1 MKSNALRFI
10 RGFGK
15 VIFPVCLLLAL
26 SACGG
31 DTNAGGGAP
40 APTETEPPPPPPPP
54 VDPSAIT
61 KALEMGDQWLYELSG
76 TATVRYFRLETVED
90 LSGHLVT
97 KLGGTVPNLDGP
109 SAEGLTSW
117 VAMDADN
124 ERILDSWFTDYITQD
139 SDFSVLSH
147 GGDNGLGVAPGWL
160 APATIMLGTLRVGDM
175 WTAHGNDYE
184 VMERKSVMVGLD
196 SYDAFRI
203 VSTDTQW
210 FSYTANVVETR
221 WYVPVL
227 AASLTVE
234 QEVTDIVGLSFEFAN
249 ITRLS
254 LTQTLVELCFAD
266 DTFCPPP
273 PE

>member
-54 VDPSAIT
+54 ADPSAIT
-61 KALEMGDQWLYELSG
+61 KALEMGDQWLYDLSG
-76 TATVRYFRLETVED
+76 TATIGIGDLETTEN
-90 LSGHLVT
+90 LSGFLFT
-97 KLGGTVPNLDGP
+97 ELGDTILGTGGL
-109 SAEGLTSW
+109 SAEALTSW
-117 VAMDADN
+117 VVMDVGTRRD
-124 ERILDSWFTDYITQD
+124 ILSSQFTDYVAQD
-139 SDFSVLSH
+139 AVDFDVWQH
-147 GGDNGLGVAPGWL
+147 GGSIVGWL
-160 APATIMLGTLRVGDM
+160 DPEIVVPGTLRVGDT
-175 WTAHGNDYE
+175 WTAHGNSYE
-184 VMERKSVMVGLD
+184 AMERKSVLLGLE
-196 SYDAFRI
+196 SYDAFLI
-203 VSTDTQW
+203 ETTDTQW
-210 FSYTANVVETR
+210 FGKSATVTETR

-234 QEVTDIVGLSFEFAN
+234 QEVTDIVGLPFNDFAN

-254 LTQTLVELCFAD
+254 FTQTLGGLCFAD
-266 DTFCPPP
+266 GTICLTLA
-273 PE
+273 E